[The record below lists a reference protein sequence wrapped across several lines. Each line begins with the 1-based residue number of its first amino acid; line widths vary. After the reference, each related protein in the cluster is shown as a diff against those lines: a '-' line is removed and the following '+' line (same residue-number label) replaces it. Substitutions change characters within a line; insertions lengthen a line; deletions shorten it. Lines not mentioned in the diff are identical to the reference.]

1 MDTSK
6 TVTANFTL
14 NSQPI
19 TLQGVK
25 SLLDGNRDV
34 LVVDIGSAA
43 DYAGSHLLCA
53 KNYVWNPALNSFASG
68 SASLGA
74 YKTMTILLYDRTGA
88 NTANAANNLGS
99 QGFTSVKYMTDGIN
113 DWMAAGYETFTTAE
127 DGDVCTSP
135 GPLAYAGT
143 DQTVNENQKVTLNG
157 SGSSGV
163 SYEWAQ
169 KEGASVTLSNPAA
182 QNPTFTA
189 PDLNGPAAAATLV
202 FHLTVTD
209 AGGRKDTDSVTVT
222 VRWDN
227 IAPTANAGPDQT
239 VKYGDTVKLNGSA
252 SSDPENKIVSYQ
264 WTASSGT
271 INPALSGSTT
281 AAPSF
286 TAPSKSGWVIYSL
299 TVTDNGGLSSTDT
312 VKITVTEGTS
322 DPNSIDNDGDG
333 YTENQGDCNDNNN
346 KIHPGATEICGDGI
360 DQDCNGSDLSCSNT
374 SVPGVPTGVTA
385 SDGTLYGKVHVSWN
399 PSASAT
405 SYDLYRADMPA
416 WAGGIPKQ
424 IAASVNGTVYDD
436 ISAVSGNHYYYWVK
450 AKNTNGESGYS
461 MFDPGY
467 WGSIGSTPSAP
478 ANVSATD
485 GTVSGKVTITWNAA
499 PSALVYEIY
508 RADIPAYL
516 GGNIQNIGT
525 STTTS
530 FNDAAV
536 TSGNQYYYWVK
547 ARNSWGSSGY
557 SKFDT
562 GYIGTAS
569 PLLPAPT
576 GISVTD
582 GTISGKVRLTWN
594 AVSGAVVYEIYRATQ
609 PAYLGGVLML
619 MGTVKSPTLFY
630 DDATITCGST
640 YYYWV
645 KARNSWGASEYS
657 KFDSGYCT
665 GP

>member
-68 SASLGA
+68 SASLSA

-135 GPLAYAGT
+135 GPLAYAGM

-163 SYEWAQ
+163 SYEWTQ
-169 KEGASVTLSNPAA
+169 VQGPSVTLSNPAA

-239 VKYGDTVKLNGSA
+239 VKYGDKVKLNGSA

-271 INPALSGSTT
+271 INPTLSGSTT
-281 AAPSF
+281 ATPSF

-299 TVTDNGGLSSTDT
+299 SVTDNGGLSSTDT

-322 DPNSIDNDGDG
+322 
-333 YTENQGDCNDNNN
+333 
-346 KIHPGATEICGDGI
+346 
-360 DQDCNGSDLSCSNT
+360 SNT
-374 SVPGVPTGVTA
+374 VPAAPTGVTA
-385 SDGTLYGKVHVSWN
+385 SDGTLSGKVHVSWN
-399 PSASAT
+399 PSTSAT

-424 IAASVNGTVYDD
+424 IAASVTGTVYDD

-530 FNDAAV
+530 FNDPTV
-536 TSGNQYYYWVK
+536 VSGNQYYYWVK